1 MALDILATGV
11 LLFECAFRSRTCSL
25 LQATRFV
32 RALDLFGFVDISLIP
47 VELATNTTIAL
58 DRKQSKRCTNLTGK
72 QEVGQTN
79 RPAVT
84 PQHRQALRG
93 AAKLIAPLS
102 KQSRVTS
109 NKTPDR
115 HHPLGSA
122 ETSAHR

>member
-1 MALDILATGV
+1 MA
-11 LLFECAFRSRTCSL
+11 
-25 LQATRFV
+25 
-32 RALDLFGFVDISLIP
+32 ISLIP
-47 VELATNTTIAL
+47 VELATNTTKAP
-58 DRKQSKRCTNLTGK
+58 DRKQLSVATNLTGK
-72 QEVGQTN
+72 QEIGQTN
-79 RPAVT
+79 RLTSRPAAT